1 MGKCKK
7 IKKVPRYAVGGE
19 KFLGMN
25 GTQWNAVG
33 TNLNDAVQVIATPF
47 STSTAQTGGE
57 AAMKSVQ
64 QIGQG
69 AATGMKIGSS
79 FGPYGAAIGAV
90 AGAAVGM
97 IGQKGQ
103 KAHMTSF
110 TDYDEGTLGTGLRGA
125 FGNSGLRRERRRI
138 KRNAFTNRF
147 GVQGTNYLQA
157 EDAQENAEMNGTV
170 NVAEGGQVGNL
181 AYVDD
186 GELIQTPDGT
196 ITEVPEE
203 HKPTD
208 SNLVNLPQGSRVL
221 SDKIKY
227 PGTNKTIAQV
237 GKELMSKRTVKGNDR
252 FAQGSAKLNEI
263 NDNMISDKLFEL
275 QELIKKK
282 RGIKP
287 KGKNVMPAYENGNEV
302 PDELRKKY
310 GNRTITSEEARNAN
324 EILTGRYTN
333 NSLQF
338 SPEKAPTLK
347 ATTFSPI
354 TYGDGKTSKA
364 VTLEAIT
371 TPSILDSNA
380 VRTDSVNPINQRAT
394 VKADTRLMSNP
405 SASGSGGGGANVY
418 GAIADS
424 IKETANIAGSLANIF
439 AGKAKNKQI
448 TFNPYAQA
456 ITSMLNKRTY
466 NIDPDLEA
474 LIRNRAVTNY
484 NMRNINTNTGANMTF
499 ALQSAVDQNRQA
511 AALRAQKNNTEN
523 TYRAQNSE
531 MMNNLGQQW
540 VQAVDKAEDINER
553 REANVRNIRR
563 QGWNELRNYHQN
575 QELMENQERRDMQM
589 WPMFR
594 EYLANGMPD
603 VNMAQIDALWQQFM
617 NNRTSTYKGGSR

>member
-79 FGPYGAAIGAV
+79 FGPYGAAIGAA

-287 KGKNVMPAYENGNEV
+287 KGKNVMLAYENGNEV
-302 PDELRKKY
+302 P
-310 GNRTITSEEARNAN
+310 
-324 EILTGRYTN
+324 
-333 NSLQF
+333 
-338 SPEKAPTLK
+338 
-347 ATTFSPI
+347 
-354 TYGDGKTSKA
+354 
-364 VTLEAIT
+364 V
-371 TPSILDSNA
+371 
-380 VRTDSVNPINQRAT
+380 
-394 VKADTRLMSNP
+394 MSNP

-474 LIRNRAVTNY
+474 LTRNRAVTNY